1 MEHSFTQEQLDAVDE
16 ALYGLIEK
24 GLVKITGVNENGE
37 LLYHDAFFIS
47 RLQRDL

>member
-37 LLYHDAFFIS
+37 LLYELTDNARKIFE
-47 RLQRDL
+47 

>member
-1 MEHSFTQEQLDAVDE
+1 MEHSFTQEQLDAIDE

-37 LLYHDAFFIS
+37 LLYELTDEARNIFE
-47 RLQRDL
+47 